1 MEFLINKNY
10 KFIEDRRKAYVLS
23 GVLITLS
30 ILLFAFKGLNY
41 GVDFL
46 GGSSLEVRFKSP
58 VELDEVRRVV
68 ATKYTADRIQ
78 NFGASNDVLIHV
90 VEQNEQVK
98 NGLVALLRQN
108 FTNNSIEERSFN
120 QVGPKIGDELKSA
133 ALWATL
139 WGLAFIVVYLAIRF
153 HWKWGLAAVVAL
165 GHDVTITIGLFVLL
179 QLEFSLATVAALLTI
194 VGYSVNDTIVVF
206 DRIRENLR
214 LLKRGITFEDLINKS
229 VNETLSRTVMT
240 SALTMLS
247 VLVLLFMGGE
257 VLRPF
262 AWALLTGIIVGTY
275 SSIYVASP
283 ILIEWS
289 AGEDARKSIK

>member
-10 KFIEDRRKAYVLS
+10 RFIEDRRKAYVLS